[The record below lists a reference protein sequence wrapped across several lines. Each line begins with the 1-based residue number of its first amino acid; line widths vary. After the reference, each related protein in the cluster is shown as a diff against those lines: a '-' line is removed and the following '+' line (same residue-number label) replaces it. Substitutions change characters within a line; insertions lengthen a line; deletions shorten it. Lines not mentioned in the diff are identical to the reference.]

1 MIEPL
6 SLQTTPDMVETH
18 AALVHDFNP
27 LHLDADFAKTT
38 AFGGPIVHGS
48 LLLNLLVEAI
58 ERSGP
63 ALLGEGRLDLWFSAP
78 VSVGDRITAAGALCP
93 TECDVVDVWVSR
105 GDGMKALTGTLRIRG
120 RRGQG

>member
-1 MIEPL
+1 MIEHL

-27 LHLDADFAKTT
+27 LHLDGDFAKTT
-38 AFGGPIVHGS
+38 PFGGPIVHGS

-58 ERSGP
+58 ERTGP
-63 ALLGEGRLDLWFSAP
+63 DLLGEGRLDLRFSAP
-78 VSVGDRITAAGALCP
+78 VPVGDRITAAGALSP
-93 TECDVVDVWVSR
+93 TESDVLDVWVSR
-105 GDGMKALTGTLRIRG
+105 DDGVKALTGTLRIRG